1 MIVIDQASRLQIF
14 HAERALKEQ
23 ICLTLTGNHLC
34 RIQADCSHKQTPPCL
49 WLTTESHVFTGP
61 PMPIQ
66 ELIMCVPFC
75 GGISGWQHAV
85 RMLQTC
91 GYPIRTAIACDTSP
105 EAVRSFC
112 STHGFGL
119 GSVPFSTEVPPGPF
133 AYVADASQGQFWMFA
148 AAQKCNIATASWPC
162 QSFSLA
168 GGRQGWSAPGGLA
181 FKDMLAFCS
190 ICGIQFVLLENVP
203 EVWSDLGLRATL
215 IANVLSEGYRFIFAE
230 VLKLEHV
237 VPVQRSRFIGVITKL
252 AHVQWTPQHA
262 GKVKQAFQGPL
273 RSLQL
278 ESMWFAEVPAALM
291 TQSLLTSQEIEIYS
305 CVRRSPKQVATAKDA
320 LLRRVISPEARIPA
334 TSLMR
339 SYTRQHLF
347 HGVAHGTDKLLGDLR
362 TQQDKLR
369 FFTPVEIIAALG
381 ITNPVDLPIDIV
393 SGSQQVGNSIAEV
406 HALAGIWVALVCC
419 GFEFEGITQ
428 SFEQIIRKFRATRLD
443 TQADILIQDDRCLF
457 GSQSRGFHFRTL
469 RRHEVVLVLR
479 YEDASTQTIP
489 CVVDTTFGDALQQLE
504 FNWSTCSAFFGSR
517 HVLADDIIRH
527 GGIVNLMCAPT
538 PVITPTIQWE
548 VGSVSTTATS
558 NAPGPGD
565 ALAEVEPRHAL
576 CDFDAVGSPAS
587 SDGGL
592 SYNNCEE
599 EKIDMQVYSEHCQVA
614 KLQVRSD
621 LTGCELNRAWNLL
634 RGSCF
639 DLHAHTRIAD
649 LAKSNGFVILR
660 ESPDE
665 GNLTWPGFFLKIPG
679 GDTRSCKP
687 ARYESL
693 GFVIQSSWP
702 EFNPALHK
710 VHSGARLFDPQ
721 ESIRDLHIRAHAEV
735 QITCRAPGGA
745 KPALNSE
752 GDGLA
757 ARIQHILKAPTRST
771 GEVSEVVNSFC
782 SKLSDTQRAGL
793 TKTPTGDELRKMLRA
808 TAKDVG
814 FPIAQ
819 LFPKRGGHLRSSQP
833 PVRLCIHDVTFLP
846 GTFFFE
852 DKSEAKVQGPFD
864 ISQRGLYTEPPTEI
878 DEILASGKALAS
890 YELGYIQLE
899 PPPAGSKFPATKIR
913 CPAKDAAGH
922 TLILQ
927 CWILQLGGQR
937 VQLRIMTFHAN
948 PAESFA
954 SQLFGLTGRQLLFR
968 GNCSPVRLQRP
979 SLSYSAPLAMTF
991 MRFGDASGTA
1001 QTAEGGQPRQSQILF
1016 VYISGLQTASCVQ
1029 FWRRVEPPT
1038 PQFLLTPLKTR
1049 TPMPCPSPS
1058 LLFVSFGSQKKS
1070 ELQKPSPFTTST
1082 LDWFVGATTLV
1093 SELQNQALMR
1103 CGRQS
1108 TRANLARPG
1117 FKSITNGDYLESH
1130 RKQAWMRSIGSFSCS
1145 RLMEKFY
1152 VRLAKP
1158 GSLAPHGNSRNSP
1171 GPLMAILSLQSRYM
1185 TSKSSLIRLL
1195 HASRNPHF
1203 DPEQMR
1209 LITFGR
1215 PRRSTSCRSQI
1226 LGPGH
1231 RGQPLQASSFRDSVR
1246 RMRCN
1251 CNSNRNRSQSC
1262 NPVC

>member
-1 MIVIDQASRLQIF
+1 
-14 HAERALKEQ
+14 
-23 ICLTLTGNHLC
+23 
-34 RIQADCSHKQTPPCL
+34 
-49 WLTTESHVFTGP
+49 
-61 PMPIQ
+61 
-66 ELIMCVPFC
+66 MCVPFC

-215 IANVLSEGYRFIFAE
+215 IANVLSEGYHFIFAE

-469 RRHEVVLVLR
+469 HRHEVVLVLR

-489 CVVDTTFGDALQQLE
+489 CVVDATFGDALQQLE

-687 ARYESL
+687 AGYESL

-937 VQLRIMTFHAN
+937 VQMQAAQNHDIPCQPSGVICITTF
-948 PAESFA
+948 
-954 SQLFGLTGRQLLFR
+954 
-968 GNCSPVRLQRP
+968 
-979 SLSYSAPLAMTF
+979 
-991 MRFGDASGTA
+991 
-1001 QTAEGGQPRQSQILF
+1001 
-1016 VYISGLQTASCVQ
+1016 
-1029 FWRRVEPPT
+1029 
-1038 PQFLLTPLKTR
+1038 R
-1049 TPMPCPSPS
+1049 T
-1058 LLFVSFGSQKKS
+1058 
-1070 ELQKPSPFTTST
+1070 
-1082 LDWFVGATTLV
+1082 D
-1093 SELQNQALMR
+1093 
-1103 CGRQS
+1103 
-1108 TRANLARPG
+1108 
-1117 FKSITNGDYLESH
+1117 
-1130 RKQAWMRSIGSFSCS
+1130 
-1145 RLMEKFY
+1145 
-1152 VRLAKP
+1152 
-1158 GSLAPHGNSRNSP
+1158 
-1171 GPLMAILSLQSRYM
+1171 
-1185 TSKSSLIRLL
+1185 
-1195 HASRNPHF
+1195 
-1203 DPEQMR
+1203 
-1209 LITFGR
+1209 
-1215 PRRSTSCRSQI
+1215 
-1226 LGPGH
+1226 
-1231 RGQPLQASSFRDSVR
+1231 
-1246 RMRCN
+1246 
-1251 CNSNRNRSQSC
+1251 
-1262 NPVC
+1262 